1 MRLTRA
7 AMTAKWRGTALI
19 ASLCLLLGA
28 CSLAPKYE
36 RPEMDMPAQWRKVD
50 LGTVPLYTDWWK
62 RFNDPVLTALIEQA
76 LEKNQDLAK
85 SLADID
91 SAAAQMGV
99 ATANL
104 APMISGGGAAGAEG
118 ASEATANTG
127 SFAAK
132 GMSRSYLNYQL
143 QASASWELDLW
154 GKLRNIRSMQADVL
168 MNTVLSHEALRL
180 TVAGETAKGY
190 FSLLAL
196 DSQLDTARRTLK
208 SRESSF
214 DIYTSRY
221 QQGDIT
227 ELDWQRARAEVETAR
242 AQLHTSTVA
251 VDQAEAALAVLI
263 GRSPREIISAAM
275 PRGARIESL
284 PAPPV
289 LPSGLP
295 SDLLMRRP
303 DVRAAEFLLMA
314 YNANIGVA
322 RAEFFP
328 SISLTGALGTLS
340 AEAYKLFSGPAGAW
354 SYGVSGSIPLLDFGR
369 VWYNVKDAEAQKQA
383 AVATYRK
390 SVQTAFEDL
399 RTSLTSQRE
408 ANTIVQSQLRQVQS
422 LRRAVEIARLQ
433 YDNGYT
439 DYLTVLDAERQ
450 LFSAE
455 LEYAS
460 ALRDRLNAVVSV
472 CMALGGGWQDP
483 DAKPGVFGSVE
494 EVMQAQRDSGSK
506 TPSK

>member
-1 MRLTRA
+1 
-7 AMTAKWRGTALI
+7 MTAKWRGTALI

-50 LGTVPLYTDWWK
+50 LGTVPLHTDWWK

-284 PAPPV
+284 PV